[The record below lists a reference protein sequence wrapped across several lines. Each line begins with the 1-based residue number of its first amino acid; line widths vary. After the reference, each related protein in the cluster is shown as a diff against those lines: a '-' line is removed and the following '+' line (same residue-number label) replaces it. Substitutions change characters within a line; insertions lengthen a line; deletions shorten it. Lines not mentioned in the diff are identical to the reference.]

1 MDSLKTYG
9 FRIGTTYNTFY
20 EVRAEDQK
28 EAWVIFIMRYGIVI
42 PTNYS
47 VQCIGETH
55 FSKQLATGETG
66 VDWMCLK
73 DNSYLK
79 IDDSILTEKFVIEH
93 ADIIDI
99 KRYTEEFIK
108 KGFSLDFFERFQ
120 DSVDWRSISISYDL
134 SEEDIRRFE
143 HLLYWDMLCYHKRLG
158 FELLEDFIDRL
169 DWYGLVA
176 NRDRISSEFID
187 KYTDK
192 IGETIKDM
200 DTSDLPF

>member
-1 MDSLKTYG
+1 MGLLKTYG
-9 FRIGTTYNTFY
+9 FKIGSGYSTFY
-20 EVRAEDQK
+20 EVKAEDQK

-55 FSKQLATGETG
+55 FSKELATGETG
-66 VDWMCLK
+66 VDWMYLK
-73 DNSYLK
+73 DKSYLRM
-79 IDDSILTEKFVIEH
+79 DNSILTEEFVIEN

-108 KGFSLDFFERFQ
+108 KGFSLDFFERFE
-120 DSVDWRSISISYDL
+120 DSVDWRAISISYDL

-143 HLLYWDMLCYHKRLG
+143 HLLHWDMLCYHKRLSY
-158 FELLEDFIDRL
+158 ELLEDFIDRL

-176 NRDRISSEFID
+176 NKDRISSEFVD

-192 IGETIKDM
+192 IDETIKDM
-200 DTSDLPF
+200 NTEKPPF